1 MKKQFKYIAL
11 LLVLIITVACNDY
24 NQIIKGDDYQKKFN
38 KANSL
43 FDEKEFDRCIVLYEQ
58 IYQHSPKSGE
68 GELSYYRLAKSYYEI
83 EDFYMSGY
91 YFSSFVQRFPFSTKT
106 EEAYF
111 LMAMSNVKNSPE
123 FSLDQTETEQA
134 ITSIQGFVDRYPQ
147 SKLIDSC
154 NHVIDNLRFKI
165 EKKDFEQVRLYAKT
179 ENYRAA
185 VTSAEIFL
193 EKYSKSIFFEETYYL
208 LVKNSYYLALNSIPS
223 KKIERID
230 QTIERFSN
238 FANLYPNSDYKKEL
252 EGYVTSLEKQRNNKT
267 E

>member
-11 LLVLIITVACNDY
+11 LLVPIITVACNDY

-43 FDEKEFDRCIVLYEQ
+43 FDEKEFDRCIVLFEQ

-83 EDFYMSGY
+83 EDYYMSGY
-91 YFSSFVQRFPFSTKT
+91 YFSSFVQRFPFSSKT

-111 LMAMSNVKNSPE
+111 LMALSNVKNSPQY
-123 FSLDQTETEQA
+123 SLDQTETEQA

-193 EKYSKSIFFEETYYL
+193 EKYSKSIFFQETYYL
-208 LVKNSYYLALNSIPS
+208 LVKNSYFLALNSIPS